1 MGLFDKKFCSICGEK
16 IGLLG
21 NRKLDDGNLCKDCAK
36 QLSPWFS
43 DRRHS
48 TVDEIREQLEWRE
61 ANREKVRAFH
71 ATRSL
76 GIETRVL
83 LDEDAGTFMVAKGRR
98 YEDENPDVLAIADV
112 TGCRLDIEENH
123 HELYHNDPQGK
134 SVSYNPPRYEYNYNF
149 YIVINVSNPY
159 FDEIRFRLNPR
170 AVDIQ
175 TGGGGSRPM
184 MGGRPPMGGP
194 GGPGGP
200 GRPPMGGGGRP
211 GGPGGAFMGGVMG
224 GINGAFSSSTV
235 NPLENAEYCQYKEIG
250 DDICASLL
258 QSRADARYNA
268 AQANAPKA
276 AVTCPYCG
284 ATTMPTAN
292 GCCEYCGGALS

>member
-21 NRKLDDGNLCKDCAK
+21 NRKLDDGNLCKNCAK
-36 QLSPWFS
+36 QLSPWFN

-61 ANREKVRAFH
+61 ANREKVRDFH
-71 ATRSL
+71 VTRSL
-76 GIETRVL
+76 GIDTRVL
-83 LDEDAGTFMVAKGRR
+83 LDEDAGLFMVAKERR
-98 YEDENPDVLAIADV
+98 YQDENPDVLAITDV
-112 TGCRLDIEENH
+112 TGCRLDIDESH
-123 HELYHNDPQGK
+123 HELYHNDPEGN

-149 YIVINVSNPY
+149 FITINVNNPY

-170 AVDIQ
+170 PVDIQ
-175 TGGGGSRPM
+175 TGGGSRPM

-194 GGPGGP
+194 GGRPPMGGP
-200 GRPPMGGGGRP
+200 GGRPPMGG
-211 GGPGGAFMGGVMG
+211 FMGGFMG
-224 GINGAFSSSTV
+224 SSTV
-235 NPLENAEYCQYKEIG
+235 NPMENGEYCQYKEIG
-250 DDICASLL
+250 DDICAALL
-258 QSRADARYNA
+258 QVRADARSAA

>member
-21 NRKLDDGNLCKDCAK
+21 NRKLDDGNLCKDCSK
-36 QLSPWFS
+36 QLSPWFN

-48 TVDEIREQLEWRE
+48 SVDEIRAQLEWRE
-61 ANREKVRAFH
+61 ANRDKVRSFH

-83 LDEDAGTFMVAKGRR
+83 LDEDAGLFMVAKGRR
-98 YEDENPDVLAIADV
+98 YEDENPDVLAITDV
-112 TGCRLDIEENH
+112 TGCRLDIDENH
-123 HELYHNDPQGK
+123 HELFHNDPQGN

-149 YIVINVSNPY
+149 FITINVNNPY

-170 AVDIQ
+170 PVDIQ
-175 TGGGGSRPM
+175 TGGGGRPM

-200 GRPPMGGGGRP
+200 RPPMGGQGG
-211 GGPGGAFMGGVMG
+211 FMGGVMNGVMG
-224 GINGAFSSSTV
+224 GIGGAFATGAV
-235 NPLENAEYCQYKEIG
+235 NPLENGEYCQYKQIG
-250 DDICASLL
+250 DDICAALL
-258 QSRADARYNA
+258 QIRADARSTA
-268 AQANAPKA
+268 AQANAPKT

-284 ATTMPTAN
+284 ATTLPTVN